1 MAKRI
6 PEEKFQAI
14 EAIVSMFPD
23 GTGIREITNK
33 LDEKLPR
40 RTLQY
45 RLKHLVDEGRLLTD
59 GEKRG
64 VKYRLPAERAVYREV
79 PEKDAEP
86 GELLSEGVNEIRKYI
101 RQPIE
106 TRKRVGYDRKFLDS
120 YLPNTSFYL
129 SEKEREHLRKIGTQV
144 AAEQPAGAHAKQI
157 LNRLLIDI
165 SWNSSR
171 LEGNT
176 YSLLETSRLINFGK
190 EAEGKDQLEAQ
201 MILNHKEA
209 IEFLVDSAAEIGF
222 NRYTIFNLHAL
233 LAHNLLADPKSIGKL
248 RRIAV
253 GIGKTAFRPL
263 ETPQLIDGCFDQL
276 LASATAIKDP
286 FEQSFFMM
294 VQIPYLQPFDDVN
307 KRLSRLAANI
317 PLIRENL
324 MPLSFIEVPTDA
336 YTEAVL
342 GVYELKETSLLKN
355 IFFKA
360 YESSASRYRAVR
372 QVIGE
377 PDQFRIKHREGL
389 FHVVREIIRASMDRK
404 SAFEHIEDWVK
415 KNIEFEDRETFREI
429 AENEL
434 IALHEG
440 SCARYKVTL
449 LEFQEWQEVWNKK
462 SL

>member
-1 MAKRI
+1 MAKRV

-14 EAIVSMFPD
+14 EAIVAMSPN
-23 GTGIREITNK
+23 GIGVREIANK
-33 LDEKLPR
+33 LDEKIPR

-45 RLKHLVDEGRLLTD
+45 RLKSLVDEGRLLTE

-64 VKYRLPAERAVYREV
+64 VKYKSPVAKAIYGEV
-79 PEKDAEP
+79 RKKDADL
-86 GELLSEGVNEIRKYI
+86 GESFSGNTTEIQKYI
-101 RQPIE
+101 RQPVE
-106 TRKRVGYDRKFLDS
+106 TRKRTGYDRRFLDS
-120 YLPNTSFYL
+120 YLPNVSSYL
-129 SEKEREHLRKIGTQV
+129 SEKEREYLKRIGTQV
-144 AAEQPAGAHAKQI
+144 AVEQPAGTNAKQI

-165 SWNSSR
+165 SWSSSR

-190 EAEGKDQLEAQ
+190 EAEGKGQMEAQ

-209 IEFLVDSAAEIGF
+209 AEFLVNSAAEIGF

-233 LAHNLLADPKSIGKL
+233 LAHNLLADLKSVGRL

-253 GIGKTAFRPL
+253 GIGKSVFQPL
-263 ETPQLIDGCFDQL
+263 EAPQLIEECFDQL
-276 LASATAIKDP
+276 LASANAINDP

-307 KRLSRLAANI
+307 NRLSRLAANI

-324 MPLSFIEVPTDA
+324 MPLSFIEVPTDT
-336 YTEAVL
+336 YTEAAL
-342 GVYELKETSLLKN
+342 SVYELKKVALLKK
-355 IFFKA
+355 IFIRA

-389 FHVVREIIRASMDRK
+389 YHVVGEIIRASMNRE
-404 SAFEHIEDWVK
+404 SAFEHIENWVK
-415 KNIEFEDRETFREI
+415 KNIEFDDRETFREI

-449 LEFQEWQEVWNKK
+449 SEFQAWQEVWNRK

>member
-23 GTGIREITNK
+23 GTGIREIASK
-33 LDEKLPR
+33 LDEEVPR

-45 RLKHLVDEGRLLTD
+45 RLKHLVDEGRLLTV

-64 VKYRLPAERAVYREV
+64 VKYRLPAARAVYMEV
-79 PEKDAEP
+79 PGEDAEA
-86 GELLSEGVNEIRKYI
+86 GEPFPEAINEIRKYV
-101 RQPIE
+101 RRPVE
-106 TRKRVGYDRKFLDS
+106 MRKRVGYDRKFLDS

-129 SEKEREHLRKIGTQV
+129 SEKERGHLRKIGAQV

-209 IEFLVDSAAEIGF
+209 IEFLVDSATEVGF

-233 LAHNLLADPKSIGKL
+233 LAHNLLADPKSVGKL

-253 GIGKTAFRPL
+253 GIGKSAFRPL
-263 ETPQLIDGCFDQL
+263 ETPQLIDECFDQF

-286 FEQSFFMM
+286 FEQSFFTM

-342 GVYELKETSLLKN
+342 GVYELKEIALLKD

-360 YESSASRYRAVR
+360 YESSASRYKAVR

-377 PDQFRIKHREGL
+377 PDRFRIKHREGL
-389 FHVVREIIRASMDRK
+389 FHIVREIILASMNRR

-434 IALHEG
+434 VALHEG

-449 LEFQEWQEVWNKK
+449 SEFQVWQEVWNRK

>member
-1 MAKRI
+1 MGKRI

-14 EAIVSMFPD
+14 ELIVSMFPD
-23 GTGIREITNK
+23 GTGIREIATK
-33 LDEKLPR
+33 LDEKIPR

-45 RLKHLVDEGRLLTD
+45 RLKHLVDEGRLLID

-64 VKYRLPAERAVYREV
+64 VKYRLPVTTATYRKV
-79 PEKDAEP
+79 PKEDAGS
-86 GELLSEGVNEIRKYI
+86 GESFWESINEIRKYI

-106 TRKRVGYDRKFLDS
+106 TRKRAGYDRKFLDS
-120 YLPNTSFYL
+120 YLPNKSFYL
-129 SEKEREHLRKIGTQV
+129 SKKEREYLRKIGTQV
-144 AAEQPAGAHAKQI
+144 TVEQPAGAYAKQI

-165 SWNSSR
+165 SWSSSR

-176 YSLLETSRLINFGK
+176 YSLLETGRLINFGK
-190 EAEGKDQLEAQ
+190 EAEGKDQFEAQ

-209 IEFLVDSAAEIGF
+209 IEFLVDSAAETGF

-233 LAHNLLADPKSIGKL
+233 LAHNLLADPKSVGKL

-253 GIGKTAFRPL
+253 GIGKSAFRPL
-263 ETPQLIDGCFDQL
+263 ETPQLIDECFDQL

-286 FEQSFFMM
+286 FEQSFFTM

-324 MPLSFIEVPTDA
+324 MPLSFIEVPTDT

-342 GVYELKETSLLKN
+342 GVYELKEIVLLKN
-355 IFFKA
+355 IYIKA
-360 YESSASRYRAVR
+360 YESSALRDRAVR

-389 FHVVREIIRASMDRK
+389 LHLVQEIIRASMNRK
-404 SAFEHIEDWVK
+404 SAFEYTEDWVK

-449 LEFQEWQEVWNKK
+449 AEFQAWQEIWNKK
-462 SL
+462 

>member
-1 MAKRI
+1 MGKKI
-6 PEEKFQAI
+6 PEEKFQAL

-23 GTGIREITNK
+23 GTGIREIANK
-33 LDEKLPR
+33 LDEKIPR

-64 VKYRLPAERAVYREV
+64 VKYRLPEAGALYREISK
-79 PEKDAEP
+79 KDAEP
-86 GELLSEGVNEIRKYI
+86 GELFSEDINEIRKYI

-106 TRKRVGYDRKFLDS
+106 TRKPVGYDRKFLDS

-129 SEKEREHLRKIGTQV
+129 SEKEREYLRKIGTQV
-144 AAEQPAGAHAKQI
+144 TTEQPAGAHAKQI

-209 IEFLVDSAAEIGF
+209 IEFLVDSAAETGF

-253 GIGKTAFRPL
+253 GIGKSAFRPL
-263 ETPQLIDGCFDQL
+263 ETPQLIDECFDQL

-286 FEQSFFMM
+286 FEQSFFTM

-317 PLIRENL
+317 PLIRENF
-324 MPLSFIEVPTDA
+324 MPLSFIEVPTDI

-342 GVYELKETSLLKN
+342 SVYELKEITLLKN
-355 IFFKA
+355 TFIKA

-377 PDQFRIKHREGL
+377 PDRFRIKHREGL
-389 FHVVREIIRASMDRK
+389 YLIVGEIIRASMNRR
-404 SAFEHIEDWVK
+404 SAFEHIEEWVK

-449 LEFQEWQEVWNKK
+449 LEFQAWQEVWNRK

>member
-1 MAKRI
+1 MAKRV

-14 EAIVSMFPD
+14 EAIVSIFPD
-23 GTGIREITNK
+23 GTGIREIANK
-33 LDEKLPR
+33 LDEKIPR

-45 RLKHLVDEGRLLTD
+45 RLKHLVNEGRLLTE
-59 GEKRG
+59 GQKRG
-64 VKYRLPAERAVYREV
+64 VKYRLPAAKTIYGEI
-79 PEKDAEP
+79 PKKDMEA
-86 GELLSEGVNEIRKYI
+86 GKSFSESIAEIRKYI
-101 RQPIE
+101 RRPVE
-106 TRKRVGYDRKFLDS
+106 TRKQAGYDRKFLDS
-120 YLPNTSFYL
+120 YLPNTNFYL
-129 SEKEREHLRKIGTQV
+129 SEKERAHLRKIGTQV
-144 AAEQPAGAHAKQI
+144 TAEQPAGAHAKQI

-165 SWNSSR
+165 SWSSSR

-176 YSLLETSRLINFGK
+176 YSLLETGRLINFGK
-190 EAEGKDQLEAQ
+190 EAEGKDELEAQ

-209 IEFLVDSAAEIGF
+209 IEFLVDSAEEIGF

-233 LAHNLLADPKSIGKL
+233 LAHNLLADPKSVGRL
-248 RRIAV
+248 RRIAT
-253 GIGKTAFRPL
+253 GTGKSVFRPL
-263 ETPQLIDGCFDQL
+263 GTPQLIDECLDQL
-276 LASATAIKDP
+276 LTSATAIKDP
-286 FEQSFFMM
+286 FEQCFFVM

-342 GVYELKETSLLKN
+342 GVYELKEIALLKN
-355 IFFKA
+355 IFIKA

-377 PDQFRIKHREGL
+377 PDHFRMEHREGL
-389 FHVVREIIRASMDRK
+389 RHIVGKIIRASMNRK
-404 SAFEHIEDWVK
+404 SAFEYIENWVTE
-415 KNIEFEDRETFREI
+415 NVEFPDRETFREI

-434 IALHEG
+434 IDLHEG

-449 LEFQEWQEVWNKK
+449 SEFQAWQEAWNKK

>member
-33 LDEKLPR
+33 LDEKIPR

-86 GELLSEGVNEIRKYI
+86 GELLPEGVNKIRKYI

-190 EAEGKDQLEAQ
+190 EAEGKDQLEVQ

-233 LAHNLLADPKSIGKL
+233 LAHNLLAGPKSIGKL

-253 GIGKTAFRPL
+253 GIGKSAFRPL
-263 ETPQLIDGCFDQL
+263 ETPQLIDECFDQL

-342 GVYELKETSLLKN
+342 GVYELKEIALLKN

-389 FHVVREIIRASMDRK
+389 FHVVREIIRASMNRK

-449 LEFQEWQEVWNKK
+449 PEFQAWQEVWNKK

>member
-23 GTGIREITNK
+23 GTGIREIASK
-33 LDEKLPR
+33 LDEEVPR

-45 RLKHLVDEGRLLTD
+45 RLKCLVDEGRLFTY

-64 VKYRLPAERAVYREV
+64 VKYRLPATRAVYKEA
-79 PEKDAEP
+79 PEKEAEP

-120 YLPNTSFYL
+120 YLPNTNFYL
-129 SEKEREHLRKIGTQV
+129 SKKEREHLRKIGTQV
-144 AAEQPAGAHAKQI
+144 ATEQPAGAHAKQI

-176 YSLLETSRLINFGK
+176 YSLLETGRLINFGK

-233 LAHNLLADPKSIGKL
+233 LAHNLLADPKSVGKL

-253 GIGKTAFRPL
+253 GMGKSAFRPL

-276 LASATAIKDP
+276 LASAAAIKDP
-286 FEQSFFMM
+286 FEQSFFTM

-307 KRLSRLAANI
+307 QRLSRLAANI

-324 MPLSFIEVPTDA
+324 MPLSFIEVPTDT

-342 GVYELKETSLLKN
+342 GVYELKEIALLKN

-389 FHVVREIIRASMDRK
+389 FHIVREIIRATMNRK
-404 SAFEHIEDWVK
+404 FAFEHIEAWVK
-415 KNIEFEDRETFREI
+415 KNIESEDRETFREI

-440 SCARYKVTL
+440 SCARYKITL
-449 LEFQEWQEVWNKK
+449 LEFQAWQEVWNRK

>member
-1 MAKRI
+1 MAKRV

-14 EAIVSMFPD
+14 EAIVSMFPN
-23 GTGIREITNK
+23 GTGIREIANN
-33 LDEKLPR
+33 LDEKIPR

-45 RLKHLVDEGRLLTD
+45 RLKYLVNEGRLLTE

-64 VKYRLPAERAVYREV
+64 VKYRLPVTRAIYGEISK
-79 PEKDAEP
+79 KDAEP
-86 GELLSEGVNEIRKYI
+86 GESFSEGINEIRKYI

-144 AAEQPAGAHAKQI
+144 AAEQPAGVHAKQI

-233 LAHNLLADPKSIGKL
+233 LAHNLFADPKSIGKL

-253 GIGKTAFRPL
+253 GIGKSAFRPL
-263 ETPQLIDGCFDQL
+263 ETPQLVDECFDQL

-286 FEQSFFMM
+286 FEQSFFTM

-336 YTEAVL
+336 YIEAVL
-342 GVYELKETSLLKN
+342 GVYELKEIALLKN
-355 IFFKA
+355 IFIKA

-389 FHVVREIIRASMDRK
+389 FHIVREIILASMNRK
-404 SAFEHIEDWVK
+404 SAFEHIEHWVEET
-415 KNIEFEDRETFREI
+415 IEFEDRETFREI

-449 LEFQEWQEVWNKK
+449 PEFQAWQEVWNKK

>member
-33 LDEKLPR
+33 LDEKIPR

-79 PEKDAEP
+79 PEKDAES
-86 GELLSEGVNEIRKYI
+86 GESLSEGVNEIRKYI

-144 AAEQPAGAHAKQI
+144 AVEQPAGAHAKQI

-253 GIGKTAFRPL
+253 GIGKSAFRPL
-263 ETPQLIDGCFDQL
+263 ETPQLIDECFDQL

-286 FEQSFFMM
+286 FEQSFFTM

-389 FHVVREIIRASMDRK
+389 FHVVREIIRASMNRK

-415 KNIEFEDRETFREI
+415 KNVEFEDREIFREI

-449 LEFQEWQEVWNKK
+449 LEFQAWQEVWNKK

>member
-33 LDEKLPR
+33 LDEKIPR

-45 RLKHLVDEGRLLTD
+45 RLKYLVDEGRLLTD

-253 GIGKTAFRPL
+253 GIGKSAFRPL
-263 ETPQLIDGCFDQL
+263 ETPQLIDECFDQL
-276 LASATAIKDP
+276 LASASAIKDP
-286 FEQSFFMM
+286 FEQSFFTM

-307 KRLSRLAANI
+307 KRLSRLVANI

-342 GVYELKETSLLKN
+342 GVYELKEIALLKN

-389 FHVVREIIRASMDRK
+389 FHVVREIIRASMNRK

-449 LEFQEWQEVWNKK
+449 PEFQAWQEVWNKK

>member
-1 MAKRI
+1 MGKRI

-14 EAIVSMFPD
+14 EAVVLMFPD
-23 GTGIREITNK
+23 GTGIREIADK
-33 LDEKLPR
+33 LDEKIPR

-45 RLKHLVDEGRLLTD
+45 RLKHLVDEGRLFTY

-64 VKYRLPAERAVYREV
+64 VKYRVPATRTRYREV
-79 PEKDAEP
+79 LKKDATTRQSFPEDIDK
-86 GELLSEGVNEIRKYI
+86 IRKYI
-101 RQPIE
+101 RKPIE
-106 TRKRVGYDRKFLDS
+106 TRKRAGYDRKFLDS
-120 YLPNTSFYL
+120 YLPNTTFYL
-129 SEKEREHLRKIGTQV
+129 SEKEREHLRKIGTQ
-144 AAEQPAGAHAKQI
+144 AAVEQPAGAHAKHI
-157 LNRLLIDI
+157 LNRLLIDM

-233 LAHNLLADPKSIGKL
+233 FAHNLLADPKSIGKL
-248 RRIAV
+248 RRIDV
-253 GIGKTAFRPL
+253 GIEKSTFRPL
-263 ETPQLIDGCFDQL
+263 ETPQLINECFDRL
-276 LASATAIKDP
+276 LASTTAIKDP
-286 FEQSFFMM
+286 FEQSFFTM

-336 YTEAVL
+336 YTQAVL
-342 GVYELKETSLLKN
+342 SLYELKEIALLKN
-355 IFFKA
+355 IFIKA
-360 YESSASRYRAVR
+360 YESSASRYRDVR

-377 PDQFRIKHREGL
+377 PDQFRMKHREGL
-389 FHVVREIIRASMDRK
+389 FHIVREIILASMNRK
-404 SAFEHIEDWVK
+404 SAFEHLEHWAG
-415 KNIEFEDRETFREI
+415 KNIEPEDRETFREI

-440 SCARYKVTL
+440 SCARYRIGL
-449 LEFQEWQEVWNKK
+449 HEFQLWQEVWNKR

>member
-1 MAKRI
+1 MAKRV

-14 EAIVSMFPD
+14 EAIVSMFPN
-23 GTGIREITNK
+23 GTGIREIANK
-33 LDEKLPR
+33 LDEKIPR

-45 RLKHLVDEGRLLTD
+45 RLKYLVNEGRLLTE

-64 VKYRLPAERAVYREV
+64 VKYRLPVTRAIYGEI
-79 PEKDAEP
+79 PKKDAEP
-86 GELLSEGVNEIRKYI
+86 GESFSEGINEIRKYI

-144 AAEQPAGAHAKQI
+144 AAEQPAGVHAKQI

-233 LAHNLLADPKSIGKL
+233 LAHNLFADPKSIGKL

-253 GIGKTAFRPL
+253 GIGKSAFRPL
-263 ETPQLIDGCFDQL
+263 ETPQLVDECFDQL

-286 FEQSFFMM
+286 FEQSFFTM

-307 KRLSRLAANI
+307 ERLSRLAANI

-336 YTEAVL
+336 YIEAVL
-342 GVYELKETSLLKN
+342 GVYELKEIALLKN
-355 IFFKA
+355 IFIKA

-389 FHVVREIIRASMDRK
+389 FHIVREIILASMNRK
-404 SAFEHIEDWVK
+404 SAFEHIERWVEEI
-415 KNIEFEDRETFREI
+415 IEFEDREPFREI

-449 LEFQEWQEVWNKK
+449 PEFQAWQEVWNKK